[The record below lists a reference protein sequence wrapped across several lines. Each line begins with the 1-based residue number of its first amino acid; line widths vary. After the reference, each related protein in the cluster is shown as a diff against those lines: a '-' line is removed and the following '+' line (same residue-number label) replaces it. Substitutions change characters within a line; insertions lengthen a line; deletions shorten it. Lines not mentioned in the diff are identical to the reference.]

1 MNLTRCKQFVLDYV
15 VPFAALS
22 LGAIIAAF
30 ALEEFLVPATILDGG
45 ITGVSMILNHVYEYS
60 LGLLIIVLNIPFL
73 MLGYTQFGK
82 WFVFR
87 AAYAMT
93 VFSLFLEKFRPLQH
107 VTEDAL
113 LAAVFGGI
121 LLGSGVGMVLRYGGC
136 LDGTET
142 VALLFSKK
150 LGVSLGQIVL
160 GINVLIYGWAGILF
174 GWDRALY
181 SLLTYFI
188 SSKVIDM
195 VEMGLEQAKAAMI
208 ITDQAENIA
217 NTIYSRLGRTCTL
230 LQGKGLISGEKVV
243 LYCVVTRIELPE
255 IRKILKEQDG
265 SSFMTVTDLSE
276 IYGNHMK
283 CYNSQELKEE

>member
-1 MNLTRCKQFVLDYV
+1 M
-15 VPFAALS
+15 
-22 LGAIIAAF
+22 
-30 ALEEFLVPATILDGG
+30 
-45 ITGVSMILNHVYEYS
+45 
-60 LGLLIIVLNIPFL
+60 
-73 MLGYTQFGK
+73 
-82 WFVFR
+82 
-87 AAYAMT
+87 
-93 VFSLFLEKFRPLQH
+93 
-107 VTEDAL
+107 
-113 LAAVFGGI
+113 
-121 LLGSGVGMVLRYGGC
+121 
-136 LDGTET
+136 
-142 VALLFSKK
+142 
-150 LGVSLGQIVL
+150 
-160 GINVLIYGWAGILF
+160 F

-255 IRKILKEQDG
+255 IRKILKKQDG

-283 CYNSQELKEE
+283 CYKSQELKEE